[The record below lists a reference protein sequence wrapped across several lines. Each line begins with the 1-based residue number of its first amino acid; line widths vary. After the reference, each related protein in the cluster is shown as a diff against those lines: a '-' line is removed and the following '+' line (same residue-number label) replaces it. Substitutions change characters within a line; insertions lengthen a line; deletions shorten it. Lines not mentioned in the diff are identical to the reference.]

1 MIAVNVLIRSIL
13 PNILKLNRKYG
24 NNISS
29 QIQQKLELI
38 RYNFIWKLKIIK
50 VYKPFMKL

>member
-13 PNILKLNRKYG
+13 PNILKLIWKYG

-29 QIQQKLELI
+29 RIQRKVELI
-38 RYNFIWKLKIIK
+38 RYNIIWKLKIIK
-50 VYKPFMKL
+50 VNKPFMEL